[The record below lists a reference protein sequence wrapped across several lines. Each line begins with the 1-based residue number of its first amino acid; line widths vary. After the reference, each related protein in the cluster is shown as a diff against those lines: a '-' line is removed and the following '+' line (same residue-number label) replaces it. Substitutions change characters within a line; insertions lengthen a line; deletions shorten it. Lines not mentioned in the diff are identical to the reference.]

1 MTISL
6 EQLRTAVGRDA
17 AIRRVQKLQPAEPGD
32 KIFPPTYPGERTND
46 SARHLFETRRLN
58 GNDVRC
64 VLIDSVQSQ
73 ANRLEDALLAGI
85 RAGRFSLPHI
95 VVDFTGQ
102 QAPNGVAIGDLG
114 KITSLDAP
122 HRIFD
127 AIIRDSELAGVKFTD
142 SDHYEQLLLAK
153 PTAAQRSGF
162 GDRRRWK
169 HHSGKVANQY
179 PSRAEHRLEHS

>member
-1 MTISL
+1 MAKLTF
-6 EQLRTAVGRDA
+6 EGLRTAVA
-17 AIRRVQKLQPAEPGD
+17 NHTAIRRVQRLQPAGGPGD

-46 SARHLFETRRLN
+46 PARHLFETRRIN
-58 GNDVRC
+58 GSDVRC

-85 RAGRFSLPHI
+85 RAGRLSLPHI

-114 KITSLDAP
+114 QITSLDAP
-122 HRIFD
+122 HRVFD

-142 SDHYEQLLLAK
+142 SDHYEQL
-153 PTAAQRSGF
+153 T
-162 GDRRRWK
+162 
-169 HHSGKVANQY
+169 H
-179 PSRAEHRLEHS
+179 